1 MTLVTQIYIDSFLI
15 ISYNPFNQCR
25 QCSIVEPRKQFS
37 FLGVFTLFL
46 PTKFLTKQYG

>member
-15 ISYNPFNQCR
+15 INYNPFNPCHQCF
-25 QCSIVEPRKQFS
+25 IVEPRKQFN

-46 PTKFLTKQYG
+46 PTKFLTNQYG